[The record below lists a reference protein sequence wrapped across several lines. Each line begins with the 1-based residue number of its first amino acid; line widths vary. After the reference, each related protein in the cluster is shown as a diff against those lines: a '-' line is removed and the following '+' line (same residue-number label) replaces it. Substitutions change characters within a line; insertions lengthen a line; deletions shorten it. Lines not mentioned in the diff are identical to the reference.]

1 MNPPLC
7 VIPIRRPAS
16 ICVTQIPPLP
26 DPDID
31 DLPGQDDPL
40 EEPPEPLRDP
50 ERVPPLPVN
59 ADARARTARRARA
72 PASRR
77 GARDA

>member
-40 EEPPEPLRDP
+40 EDPPEPLRDP

-59 ADARARTARRARA
+59 ADARARA
-72 PASRR
+72 PAWRR

>member
-40 EEPPEPLRDP
+40 EDPPE
-50 ERVPPLPVN
+50 
-59 ADARARTARRARA
+59 RRR
-72 PASRR
+72 
-77 GARDA
+77 